1 MFYIVDEKGQR
12 TRDSKDEEFLCAD
25 MDEVENVISFYFDM
39 QYGDC
44 FYVHHATTGEHVDTF
59 IAEYEE

>member
-12 TRDSKDEEFLCAD
+12 TRDSRDEEFLCAD
-25 MDEVENVISFYFDM
+25 MDEVEDVISFYFDM

-44 FYVHHATTGEHVDTF
+44 FRVHNTIGEHVDTF
-59 IAEYEE
+59 IAEYED